1 MAEAADGVSQP
12 PDRAGRLVRMAQSW
26 MGPIPSPEALARY
39 EKTLPGA
46 ADRVVTMAERQLAHR
61 QQAETALVRNDA
73 RARMAGLIAGLVAV
87 LAALALAGVLAAL
100 GQPVWAFAIAL
111 VEITALAGVFV
122 YGTQNRNKERRTR
135 LEEMLTPTVNVSEP
149 SAEQPSESQLPRE

>member
-1 MAEAADGVSQP
+1 
-12 PDRAGRLVRMAQSW
+12 
-26 MGPIPSPEALARY
+26 
-39 EKTLPGA
+39 
-46 ADRVVTMAERQLAHR
+46 MAERQLAHR